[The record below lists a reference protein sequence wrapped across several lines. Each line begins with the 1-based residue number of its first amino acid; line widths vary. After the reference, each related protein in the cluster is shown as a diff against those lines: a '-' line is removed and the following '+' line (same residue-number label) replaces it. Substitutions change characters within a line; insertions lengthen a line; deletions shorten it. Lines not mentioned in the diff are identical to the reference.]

1 MNKRVEI
8 IILKRILVNLQ
19 MNFIL
24 SSKTLIKNVLINRIV
39 NHLYSGVIHMSWGKE
54 QRLANFHLK
63 IFAIQRL
70 IVLTI

>member
-39 NHLYSGVIHMSWGKE
+39 YHLYSDVIHMSWGVE
-54 QRLANFHLK
+54 QTHANFHLEV
-63 IFAIQRL
+63 FVIQRL
-70 IVLTI
+70 IVLTT